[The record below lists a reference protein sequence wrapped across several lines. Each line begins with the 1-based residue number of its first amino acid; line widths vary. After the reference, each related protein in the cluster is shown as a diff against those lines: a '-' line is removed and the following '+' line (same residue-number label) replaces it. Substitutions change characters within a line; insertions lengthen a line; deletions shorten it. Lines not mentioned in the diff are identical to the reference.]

1 MWERGRVYIKVK
13 NHLLLYISQIYIFLL
28 IICNFYM
35 FLTFVL
41 VYVSVFACL
50 SVYKCIVVHV
60 SVWAQM
66 RGCTVICEL
75 WSFKCLFMRFP
86 NDEGSQFS
94 KFHFP
99 CSKGERWTLY
109 SFFRECKVYSK
120 TYQPAKNSLSCSQLF
135 VTSLN

>member
-1 MWERGRVYIKVK
+1 
-13 NHLLLYISQIYIFLL
+13 
-28 IICNFYM
+28 M

-60 SVWAQM
+60 FVWAQM

-99 CSKGERWTLY
+99 CSNGERWTLY

-135 VTSLN
+135 VTSLNCYFWEHNSIILLYKQIIVWNFDKSFWFSSCPN